1 MNPPDAQDLAT
12 YLGLP
17 TADDLCEQSVEA
29 AVLFVEKVRLKIDP
43 VLLWVQPDVNLGA
56 LQYAALL
63 YQTKAAPT
71 GLPEYDEIQS
81 TYGASMA
88 GIYRLIGGG
97 PSTSSPAV
105 A

>member
-1 MNPPDAQDLAT
+1 MNPPDADDLAN

-17 TADDLCEQSVEA
+17 EADELCELSAEA
-29 AVLFVEKVRLKIDP
+29 AVQYAEDRRFRTDP
-43 VLLWVQPDVNLGA
+43 VLLWVRADVNLGA

-81 TYGASMA
+81 TYGASMT
-88 GIYRLIGGG
+88 GINRLIGG
-97 PSTSSPAV
+97 PDPAIG